1 MEDSNSNTLD
11 CQKINPVYFKKI
23 AFIFNAL
30 EKGWT
35 IHKKNNSYIFN
46 KKHENQKEIFLDDYL
61 TKFIQENC
69 TLGSNLID

>member
-11 CQKINPVYFKKI
+11 YQKINPIYFKKI

-46 KKHENQKEIFLDDYL
+46 KKYEN
-61 TKFIQENC
+61 
-69 TLGSNLID
+69 